1 MCFGTLRDKIQDR
14 DRIRSLN
21 MRHQGQGERPCEN
34 IDAIELF
41 TVRFWLEIV
50 EKEECKRR
58 TGCGDSLAK
67 EQITPIWRI
76 LGGAGQKV

>member
-1 MCFGTLRDKIQDR
+1 MCFGTLRVKIQDR
-14 DRIRSLN
+14 DRIRVLS
-21 MRHQGQGERPCEN
+21 MRHQGKVNAPSED

-67 EQITPIWRI
+67 EQSSPIWRI
-76 LGGAGQKV
+76 L